1 MLRPR
6 RRLHG
11 KTRVDPQE
19 VEVHRQRVG
28 KTHVEPQEVEEPST
42 HDDPV
47 DDVSMD
53 GDDTLRC
60 DQCEQLFGTI
70 DIHCQV
76 GRRIKWGKFN
86 ISRVTERKKATSRQC
101 YPCLRWQRHKK
112 FRTLAKAVSWL
123 FPKGKKHDD
132 RWTKMMGF
140 RKGWMNGQGW
150 SPFFKKAEPIPPLQ
164 LTPLPRPRP
173 PVPTALWGWSGA
185 AVPRP
190 SLPHASGL
198 SSSNSC
204 LSAAARL
211 LQQNVKDEVGG
222 TDPMIRHRGAAENK
236 TEDGTARVA
245 YEENE
250 QLLENASSRNSRV
263 TRFEA
268 REKGNEGK
276 AGKCATKEQASREPP
291 WVQAAKALARNNIVT
306 GRTLNVRWPYSQ
318 LLINRLKEEENRGEP
333 LGGPHAA
340 CANEIVW
347 VIETPGFS
355 TAGKETDVLEDLAE
369 RPKRAQY
376 IGTVEFSHSTEY
388 LTMKEFQAKL
398 KEGACFDWDG
408 QKPRFAWHVATVR
421 KLHKPLL
428 VDHKKPQGG
437 LGRPRSVAG
446 ILFEPPQ
453 PDRLVKK

>member
-132 RWTKMMGF
+132 RWTKMMGL
-140 RKGWMNGQGW
+140 M
-150 SPFFKKAEPIPPLQ
+150 
-164 LTPLPRPRP
+164 PRP
-173 PVPTALWGWSGA
+173 PGDNPQNK
-185 AVPRP
+185 
-190 SLPHASGL
+190 H
-198 SSSNSC
+198 SN
-204 LSAAARL
+204 
-211 LQQNVKDEVGG
+211 G
-222 TDPMIRHRGAAENK
+222 
-236 TEDGTARVA
+236 RV
-245 YEENE
+245 
-250 QLLENASSRNSRV
+250 
-263 TRFEA
+263 
-268 REKGNEGK
+268 
-276 AGKCATKEQASREPP
+276 
-291 WVQAAKALARNNIVT
+291 
-306 GRTLNVRWPYSQ
+306 
-318 LLINRLKEEENRGEP
+318 IN
-333 LGGPHAA
+333 
-340 CANEIVW
+340 
-347 VIETPGFS
+347 
-355 TAGKETDVLEDLAE
+355 
-369 RPKRAQY
+369 
-376 IGTVEFSHSTEY
+376 
-388 LTMKEFQAKL
+388 
-398 KEGACFDWDG
+398 
-408 QKPRFAWHVATVR
+408 
-421 KLHKPLL
+421 
-428 VDHKKPQGG
+428 
-437 LGRPRSVAG
+437 
-446 ILFEPPQ
+446 Q
-453 PDRLVKK
+453 PDALEFWVPLNHTKV